1 MASPAATAKMP
12 ISRTEAQ
19 ALSTGR
25 RSPARGFTLLEL
37 MIVVAITGM
46 ASAAV
51 ALALRDST
59 QTQLDREAQRLVALL
74 ESARAESRATGVP
87 LQWRATATGFEVSDG
102 RRSRPQRWEGL
113 DLQARSDT
121 PVPLGPEPVIG
132 PQTIQI
138 SSRDAPDRSLWVV
151 SDGLRAFEVRN
162 APPGPATGS
171 TP

>member
-25 RSPARGFTLLEL
+25 RSSARGFTLLEL

-87 LQWRATATGFEVSDG
+87 LQWRATATGFEVWDG
-102 RRSRPQRWEGL
+102 HRSRPQRWEGL
-113 DLQARSDT
+113 GLQARSDT
-121 PVPLGPEPVIG
+121 SVPLGPEPVIG